1 MAAAPVPFDKYAVM
15 YNHISINK
23 LYIRCVGDVQQFPS
37 KEQFTEY
44 VQLVKSEQN
53 GRVAVF
59 PQNIAAVHAAYAQ
72 KTVNMSVQQFLVL
85 ANKSVNRRERIK
97 MEIQDSSDESA
108 DKLIAD
114 AEKRVGLKR
123 V

>member
-1 MAAAPVPFDKYAVM
+1 M

-59 PQNIAAVHAAYAQ
+59 PQNIAQNIAAVHAAYAQ